1 MALCYENGHGV
12 EQNLNEAIKLYQQ
25 SAEKGNAKAQ
35 YKMGIF
41 YKEGQGVEKS
51 YTEAKNWLRK
61 AAVQGYSKAIEELKS
76 IENSM
81 EIE

>member
-1 MALCYENGHGV
+1 
-12 EQNLNEAIKLYQQ
+12 
-25 SAEKGNAKAQ
+25 
-35 YKMGIF
+35 MGIF